1 MMKTFHLKTY
11 GCQMNER
18 DSESVAGL
26 LCRHGLTKAA
36 SESQADIII
45 VNSCSVR
52 GKAEDK
58 ALGKLGLLV
67 ASRRE
72 FPHRVIGVMG
82 CMVQRLGGAIFE
94 RVPGVDF
101 AVGTRRHASI
111 PGILEMVAAGEG
123 PVLDAG
129 MEEDSV
135 EALTDHEEGGI
146 SAFVNI
152 LFGCN
157 RRCANCIVPSVR
169 GREWSR
175 PADGILAEVAA
186 LAAAGVREV
195 TLLGQS
201 VMLYG
206 ARNEV
211 WPVEH
216 VSAHG
221 YLEPLPRL
229 LEAVNAIP
237 GIERIRF
244 TSGHPTGCSAE
255 LCRAMAEL
263 SHVAAHLHIPVQ
275 SGSDRI
281 LKLMRRGYTAADYL
295 DAAARLRAAVPD
307 IVVTTDVIVGFPSET
322 AAEFEETRQLMDRV
336 GFDNAFIFKYSPRPG
351 TPAAEME
358 DDVSE
363 EEKKRRN
370 QVMLADQDRRG
381 MALNE
386 AMVGTQIAVLVQGVS
401 KRNTARWAGRSAG
414 NKIVVFEPVDG
425 LASGDMIEVSIERAM
440 AQTLYGTIVVS

>member
-1 MMKTFHLKTY
+1 MKTFHLKTY

-36 SESQADIII
+36 SESQADVVI

-67 ASRRE
+67 AGRRE
-72 FPHRVIGVMG
+72 FPNRVVGVMG
-82 CMVQRLGGAIFE
+82 CMVQRLEGTIFE
-94 RVPGVDF
+94 RVPGLDF

-111 PGILEMVAAGEG
+111 PGILEMVEAGEG

-129 MEEDSV
+129 MEATEV
-135 EALTDHEEGGI
+135 EALTDHEEGSI

-157 RRCANCIVPSVR
+157 RRCAYCIVPSVR

-175 PADGILAEVAA
+175 PSEGIVAEVEA
-186 LAAAGVREV
+186 LAAAGVRDV

-211 WPVEH
+211 WPVDY
-216 VSAHG
+216 VSPNG

-229 LEAVNAIP
+229 LEAVNAID
-237 GIERIRF
+237 GITRIRF

-263 SHVAAHLHIPVQ
+263 PHVAAHLHIPVQ

-281 LKLMRRGYTAADYL
+281 LKLMRRGYTSDDYL
-295 DAAARLRAAVPD
+295 ASAARLRAAVPG
-307 IVVTTDVIVGFPSET
+307 IAITTDVIVGFPTET
-322 AAEFEETRQLMDRV
+322 SAEFEETRQLMDRV

-351 TPAAEME
+351 TPAAEMD

-370 QVMLADQDRRG
+370 QVLLEDQDRRG
-381 MALNE
+381 IALNE
-386 AMVGTQIAVLVQGVS
+386 QLVGTRVEVLVQGVS
-401 KRNTARWAGRSAG
+401 KRNTARWAGRSPG
-414 NKIVVFEPVDG
+414 NKIVVFEPVEG
-425 LASGDMIEVSIERAM
+425 LAVGQMVEVAIERVR
-440 AQTLYGTIVVS
+440 AQTLYGTVVAN

>member
-1 MMKTFHLKTY
+1 MKSFHLKTY
-11 GCQMNER
+11 GCQMNQR
-18 DSESVAGL
+18 DSDSVAGL
-26 LCRHGLTKAA
+26 LARHGLVKAV

-67 ASRRE
+67 KSKRQ

-82 CMVQRLGGAIFE
+82 CMVQRLQATVFD
-94 RVPGVDF
+94 RVPGLDF

-111 PGILEMVAAGEG
+111 PGILDMVAAGEG

-129 MEEDSV
+129 MEEEAV
-135 EALTDHEEGGI
+135 EALTDHDEGGI

-157 RRCANCIVPSVR
+157 RRCAYCIVPSVR

-175 PADGILAEVAA
+175 PAESILTEVAA

-211 WPVEH
+211 WPTDYA
-216 VSAHG
+216 SPRG

-229 LEAVNAIP
+229 LEAVDAIP

-244 TSGHPTGCSAE
+244 TSGHPTGCSDE
-255 LCRAMAEL
+255 LCTAMAAL

-281 LKLMRRGYTAADYL
+281 LKLMRRGYSAADYL
-295 DAAARLRAAVPD
+295 ASAARLRAAVPD
-307 IVVTTDVIVGFPSET
+307 IAVTTDVIVGFPSET
-322 AAEFEETRQLMDRV
+322 AAEFEETRQLMDTV

-351 TPAAEME
+351 TPAADMT
-358 DDVSE
+358 DDVSD
-363 EEKKRRN
+363 EEKMRRN
-370 QVMLADQDRRG
+370 QVLLADQDRRST
-381 MALNE
+381 ALNE
-386 AMVGTQIAVLVQGVS
+386 ATIGSCIPVLVEGVS
-401 KRNTARWAGRSAG
+401 KRNTKRWAGRTVG
-414 NKIVVFEPVDG
+414 NRIVVFEPVPG
-425 LASGDMIEVSIERAM
+425 LAPGDMIQVSIEHAM
-440 AQTLYGTIVVS
+440 AQTLYGTIKA

>member
-1 MMKTFHLKTY
+1 
-11 GCQMNER
+11 
-18 DSESVAGL
+18 
-26 LCRHGLTKAA
+26 
-36 SESQADIII
+36 
-45 VNSCSVR
+45 
-52 GKAEDK
+52 
-58 ALGKLGLLV
+58 
-67 ASRRE
+67 
-72 FPHRVIGVMG
+72 
-82 CMVQRLGGAIFE
+82 
-94 RVPGVDF
+94 
-101 AVGTRRHASI
+101 
-111 PGILEMVAAGEG
+111 
-123 PVLDAG
+123 
-129 MEEDSV
+129 
-135 EALTDHEEGGI
+135 
-146 SAFVNI
+146 
-152 LFGCN
+152 
-157 RRCANCIVPSVR
+157 
-169 GREWSR
+169 
-175 PADGILAEVAA
+175 
-186 LAAAGVREV
+186 V

-351 TPAAEME
+351 TPAAEMD

-370 QVMLADQDRRG
+370 QVMLTDQDRRG

-386 AMVGTQIAVLVQGVS
+386 AMVGTQITVLVQGVS

-425 LASGDMIEVSIERAM
+425 LAAGDMVEVSIERAM